1 MVVTGHES
9 GLFCYIHVLGL
20 LTEHLGTGLVVA
32 CSITSGFTLTAR
44 EHLCIT
50 IVYSHCYYN
59 TFETLY
65 ILVNEKETIVKTYE
79 LTNVC

>member
-1 MVVTGHES
+1 MVVTGHKS

-32 CSITSGFTLTAR
+32 CSSTYDFILTAR
-44 EHLCIT
+44 VHLCIK

-59 TFETLY
+59 TFDTLG
-65 ILVNEKETIVKTYE
+65 ILVNKKETI
-79 LTNVC
+79 C